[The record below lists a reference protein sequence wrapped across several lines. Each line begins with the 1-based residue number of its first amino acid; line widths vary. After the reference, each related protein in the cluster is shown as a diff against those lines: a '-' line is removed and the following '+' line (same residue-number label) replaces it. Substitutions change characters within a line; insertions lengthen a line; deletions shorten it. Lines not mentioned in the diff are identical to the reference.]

1 MKQNSTRAGGWAS
14 GLRQRGMAL
23 VMSLVLLLAMTLLVL
38 AAAQST
44 VLQERMAGGLQDQL
58 RAFEAAESALRE
70 AEDLLSGPV
79 APTFNNASGLYLY
92 DAAQRPDWRRQNAPP
107 SSAGAIE
114 YSGDIDGVLIRPQ
127 YFLEEM
133 PPMQMPGSSLEAG
146 VPDME
151 LQLYSITVRGFG
163 ASPQTQVVLE
173 STFRR

>member
-1 MKQNSTRAGGWAS
+1 MKQESALADKWSAR
-14 GLRQRGMAL
+14 LRQRGMAL

-70 AEDLLSGPV
+70 AEELLSGPV
-79 APTFNNASGLYLY
+79 APTFNNTNGLYLY
-92 DAAQRPDWRRQNAPP
+92 DADQRPDWRRRNAGAA
-107 SSAGAIE
+107 STGAIE

-133 PPMQMPGSSLEAG
+133 PPLQMPGSSLEAG

-151 LQLYSITVRGFG
+151 LQLYTITVRGFG